1 MIYLDSSALLKILFL
16 EAESATLQEW
26 LATQDDALVTGDLA
40 RVEVL
45 RACRRLDPEALPA
58 ARALLGQLD
67 RVPLAAEVLELAAA
81 VGTPMLRSLDA
92 LHLASA
98 LSLGVPDLVLVGY
111 DCRLLEAADAAGLGT
126 RRPGA

>member
-1 MIYLDSSALLKILFL
+1 MIYLDSSALLKIVFL
-16 EAESATLQEW
+16 EAESVALQEW
-26 LATQDDALVTGDLA
+26 LATQDDALVTSELA

-45 RACRRLDPEALPA
+45 RACRRLDPEAIPA

-67 RVPLAAEVLELAAA
+67 RVPLTGEVLELAAA
-81 VGTPMLRSLDA
+81 VGAPVLRSLDA

-111 DCRLLEAADAAGLGT
+111 DRRLLEAADAAGLGT
-126 RRPGA
+126 HRPGA